1 MKLLLGNRAKSV
13 ADTIALEETI
23 LFQSIYIPP
32 FCHLYFGFLHG
43 VANGGPQIIEAK
55 G

>member
-23 LFQSIYIPP
+23 STSSLSTFRDHVISTLVSYIA
-32 FCHLYFGFLHG
+32 Y
-43 VANGGPQIIEAK
+43 NGGV
-55 G
+55 